1 MRKFQLGAIS
11 VSALMLATAAC
22 GNSDNAYES
31 AESETAEEEAD
42 RVAQNDS
49 IDPQGYDA
57 AAGRSAM
64 TPSTELADAAPP
76 EDAAGADTYTEPS
89 ETQTASAPTSKTRAE
104 IETLATSTFES
115 ADADGDGVIDREEY
129 VQLALASARDFERFI
144 DEPAKLMS
152 VNPVTETDGA
162 AAPDEME
169 TADSS
174 ETGMTGETPDD
185 QAAAAQT
192 AETETSLDAVETAD
206 IEVAASS
213 SFDEAAGGD
222 DAMTAEELRTAF
234 LARFEEADE
243 DGDEELDATELRTF
257 AALTRGERD
266 PDTSRSGD

>member
-42 RVAQNDS
+42 RVAQNDAS
-49 IDPQGYDA
+49 DPQGYDA

-76 EDAAGADTYTEPS
+76 EDAAETDAYTEPS
-89 ETQTASAPTSKTRAE
+89 QYQSATAPSSKSRAD
-104 IETLATSTFES
+104 IETLAASTFES
-115 ADADGDGVIDREEY
+115 ADADKDGAIDREEY

-152 VNPVTETDGA
+152 VNPVTEQDGA

-169 TADSS
+169 TADAG
-174 ETGMTGETPDD
+174 EAGMTGETPDD
-185 QAAAAQT
+185 PAAAAAQT

-213 SFDEAAGGD
+213 SFDDAAGGD
-222 DAMTAEELRTAF
+222 DAMTAE
-234 LARFEEADE
+234 
-243 DGDEELDATELRTF
+243 
-257 AALTRGERD
+257 
-266 PDTSRSGD
+266 